1 MRPRGALL
9 VFGVLIACKG
19 PEHPRAPAAGSE
31 TLEVGRPGFSLR
43 SVTGDGARM
52 FVALSSTSESVI
64 EARRGTAIGWKADG
78 RGPVEGLALAG
89 PMLVVAEQTTGDG
102 VRGDP
107 AVTVRAL
114 DADAGKPAWSV
125 TIDSTEWSLVT
136 GMAALGND
144 VLVGGS
150 FAGTL
155 RIADKVVSSA
165 GGSDGFV
172 ARISAS
178 GQLVW
183 LVRLGGGGADAVQ
196 GVATAENRIAVAG
209 TFTAG
214 ADLLGEPL
222 AAYDERLPYADAFV
236 AELDDKGTRRWSKT
250 FGGKGDESVAGVAI
264 DARGNVVVAANGREV
279 IYVGSQH
286 LVTGGDSDGVVVWYD
301 RHGEQGPAV
310 LVGGFDFEGLRAIT
324 AIDDRVVVGGFFAG
338 TLKLGD
344 RSLTADGKTGGGDD
358 AFLLELDSRGHMHTS
373 WHIGGEGR
381 EDIVSLT
388 HVPGGFIAGVT
399 HTGSAKLDDAT
410 LPAPADPL
418 SGAAIVKR
426 GL

>member
-9 VFGVLIACKG
+9 VFGAFVACKG
-19 PEHPRAPAAGSE
+19 AEHPRVPAAGSE
-31 TLEVGRPGFSLR
+31 TLEVGRAGFSLR
-43 SVTGDGARM
+43 GVAADGTRA
-52 FVALSSTSESVI
+52 FVALSGTSGSVI
-64 EARRGTAIGWKADG
+64 EARRGTAVDWSADL
-78 RGPVEGLALAG
+78 RGAIEGIALAG
-89 PMLVVAEQTTGDG
+89 RSLIVAEQASGDG

-107 AVTVRAL
+107 AVLVKAI
-114 DADAGKPAWSV
+114 DADAGKPTWSL

-144 VLVGGS
+144 IVVGGS

-172 ARISAS
+172 ARLSQD
-178 GQLVW
+178 GKLVW

-196 GVATAENRIAVAG
+196 GVATSESRIAIAG

-222 AAYDERLPYADAFV
+222 AAYDERLPYADAFA

-301 RHGEQGPAV
+301 GNGEQGPAV

-344 RSLTADGKTGGGDD
+344 RSMTADGKTGGGDD
-358 AFLLELDSRGHMHTS
+358 AFLLELDSRGLMHS
-373 WHIGGEGR
+373 AWHVGGEGR

-388 HVPGGFIAGVT
+388 HIPGGFVAGVA

-410 LPAPADPL
+410 LPAPADPM